1 MAAVAAASAAAP
13 EVANSTVSVAPKNPF
28 FRRSFPVKAAASGS
42 AVGMIAS
49 SSAKPQTQLPVAVLP
64 KQTMEEYKTMLT
76 KLIAWKRWKMAYYY
90 LYSTKY
96 TAYVASMPAEV
107 SPEMATMKT
116 YLSKSAIFFDIL
128 ANYEIT
134 GFVWCSLLYTWT
146 DPPPT
151 DYMGAVL
158 YYHSIKT
165 AYSFFTWQWF
175 LLMKDY
181 FALFPDA
188 CALPRCTLCP
198 WPKTLADA
206 SRRVSHAE
214 GIHGS
219 PPPSP
224 HLTALPCSPAQLF
237 HSPHD
242 SSVSAPTNPIAHHAM
257 LTLLPRA
264 NRSQVFEGRPEIQV
278 VCHRR
283 GGVFVLE
290 RVQLV
295 GDWQV
300 HGHRRAARRDVGP
313 VEGQAV
319 LVLLGYLVHQDGQR
333 THFPQPSHRP
343 LPLPAALT
351 VPCRADAAP
360 SNRLRSR
367 CW

>member
-1 MAAVAAASAAAP
+1 MLRRALFVAAVAAASAAAP
-13 EVANSTVSVAPKNPF
+13 GVANSTVSVAPKNPF

-107 SPEMATMKT
+107 SPEMATLKT

-151 DYMGAVL
+151 DYYGAVL

-188 CALPRCTLCP
+188 YSKVDPKFKSFVTVAEAYSCWNAFSTWEIGKYMGIAGLPDATSDLSKAKLSSFFWDISFIKTVKMLVSMTVWGWSYPDQKWLTESKPFIALSLPYIAFSESYYEGSIALM
-198 WPKTLADA
+198 KEAA
-206 SRRVSHAE
+206 AKAQAE
-214 GIHGS
+214 KE
-219 PPPSP
+219 
-224 HLTALPCSPAQLF
+224 
-237 HSPHD
+237 
-242 SSVSAPTNPIAHHAM
+242 N
-257 LTLLPRA
+257 
-264 NRSQVFEGRPEIQV
+264 
-278 VCHRR
+278 
-283 GGVFVLE
+283 
-290 RVQLV
+290 LV
-295 GDWQV
+295 EK
-300 HGHRRAARRDVGP
+300 H
-313 VEGQAV
+313 
-319 LVLLGYLVHQDGQR
+319 
-333 THFPQPSHRP
+333 
-343 LPLPAALT
+343 
-351 VPCRADAAP
+351 
-360 SNRLRSR
+360 
-367 CW
+367 